1 MTLLEGLGSV
11 ALLLIVIC
19 FTPRTITTVR
29 ILGIAAGIAAA
40 LYGAFAPNV
49 PVLVAG
55 LLVAIINLWRLAE
68 MRRLVSAV
76 RSIAGG
82 PLTLDWL
89 LPYMR
94 PLEIPAG
101 HVLFSKGDKA
111 DAMYFVSSG
120 RVRLEELAADMTRG
134 SMFGEMGIFSAE
146 RRRSVTARCVEPS
159 SLLVISAEKVR
170 ELYYQ
175 NPRFGFYLVGIVAER
190 LAENGRDPKKSQTSS
205 FG

>member
-1 MTLLEGLGSV
+1 MTLLQGLGLV
-11 ALLLIVIC
+11 ALLLLVVT

-29 ILGIAAGIAAA
+29 MLGIVAGVAAT
-40 LYGAFAPNV
+40 LYGAFEPNL
-49 PVLVAG
+49 PILVAG
-55 LLVAIINLWRLAE
+55 LLVAVVNLWRLAE

-76 RSIAGG
+76 RSMAGG

-111 DAMYFVSSG
+111 DAIYFVSSG
-120 RVRLEELAADMTRG
+120 KIRLDELAAEMTKG
-134 SMFGEMGIFSAE
+134 SIFGEIGIFSPD
-146 RRRSVTARCVEPS
+146 RRRSVTARCIEPS
-159 SLLVISAEKVR
+159 SLLVITAEKVR
-170 ELYYQ
+170 ELYFQ
-175 NPRFGFYLVGIVAER
+175 NPRFGFYLVGIIAER
-190 LAENGRDPKKSQTSS
+190 LAENARDPKKAQASS

>member
-1 MTLLEGLGSV
+1 MTLLEGLGLV
-11 ALLLIVIC
+11 ALLLTVVC
-19 FTPRTITTVR
+19 FTPRTVTTLRTV
-29 ILGIAAGIAAA
+29 GIAAGVAAA

-49 PVLVAG
+49 PILVAG
-55 LLVAIINLWRLAE
+55 ALVAIVNLWRLGE

-76 RSIAGG
+76 RSMAGG

-94 PLEIPAG
+94 PIEVPAG

-120 RVRLEELAADMTRG
+120 RVCLEELAADMTRG

-159 SLLVISAEKVR
+159 SLLMITAEKVR

-190 LAENGRDPKKSQTSS
+190 LAENGRDPKKSQASS
-205 FG
+205 IN

>member
-1 MTLLEGLGSV
+1 MTLLEGIGLL
-11 ALLLIVIC
+11 ALLLTVVA
-19 FTPRTITTVR
+19 FMPRTITTVR
-29 ILGIAAGIAAA
+29 IIGIAGGVAAA

-49 PVLVAG
+49 PILVAG
-55 LLVAIINLWRLAE
+55 ALIAVVNLWRLAE

-76 RSIAGG
+76 RSMAGG

-120 RVRLEELAADMTRG
+120 RIRLDELAADMTRG
-134 SMFGEMGIFSAE
+134 SIFGEMGVFSAE

-190 LAENGRDPKKSQTSS
+190 LAENARDPKKDQTSS

>member
-1 MTLLEGLGSV
+1 MTLLEGLGFV
-11 ALLLIVIC
+11 ALVLTVASFI
-19 FTPRTITTVR
+19 PRTVTTVR
-29 ILGIAAGIAAA
+29 VIGIAAGIAAA
-40 LYGAFAPNV
+40 LYGSFAPNI
-49 PVLVAG
+49 PMLVAG

-76 RSIAGG
+76 RSMAGG

-94 PLEIPAG
+94 PIEIPAG

-120 RVRLEELAADMTRG
+120 RVRLEELAAEMTRG

-159 SLLVISAEKVR
+159 SLLMISAEKVR

-190 LAENGRDPKKSQTSS
+190 LAENGRDPKKSQASS
-205 FG
+205 LT